1 MEWEIRTYGVGMKP
15 DMWQIEVALPVSSKW
30 AYTLIFYLKT
40 MVKIRE
46 SLKLTNRFPNGQAF
60 NPDL

>member
-1 MEWEIRTYGVGMKP
+1 MKP